1 MIAGRRTAP
10 RRPGMLVLLLAVTA
24 LAATG
29 CSVTNSGNCNAIG
42 GKNSVSCTGSGSAG
56 SGSAG
61 SGSAGSGSAGSGSA
75 GSGSA
80 GSGGARSGGSG
91 APLFSVAQTP
101 SNRQGAGTLTYNGQ
115 AYSKSFQLDL
125 PWGSSASYAYT
136 LNAQWSTIKF
146 VVGIPKGGNG
156 AANIGV
162 EISLDGQPAGNQYIV
177 LGSPYSGQF
186 SVTGVKTLTISFD
199 TEATLSAT
207 AVLVAG
213 NLYH

>member
-10 RRPGMLVLLLAVTA
+10 RRPGMLVLLAVTA

-42 GKNSVSCTGSGSAG
+42 GKNSVSCTGSAG

-61 SGSAGSGSAGSGSA
+61 SSSGDSSSGDSS
-75 GSGSA
+75 SGDSS
-80 GSGGARSGGSG
+80 SGGSSSGGSG

-101 SNRQGAGTLTYNGQ
+101 GNRQGAGTLTYNGQ
-115 AYSKSFQLDL
+115 AYAKSFQLDL
-125 PWGSSASYAYT
+125 PWGSSASYAYA
-136 LNAQWSTIKF
+136 LNAQWSTFKF

-177 LGSPYSGQF
+177 QGNPYSGQF
-186 SVTGVKTLTISFD
+186 SVTGVKTLTISFN

-207 AVLVAG
+207 AVLVAA